1 MLRPVSRATSLWVV
15 MRSVWSV
22 DRRLKDAGNH
32 DGATVPEIH
41 QEAIETGGRSI
52 AYTTVATQLKMLE
65 GKGLVTADKRGRNL
79 YYHPTIDEPTAV
91 AEEVDA
97 FLDNVL
103 HHEPQLMEI
112 AVDRISRRLKEVGGG
127 GTERGTRGKRG

>member
-15 MRSVWSV
+15 LRAVWSV
-22 DRRLKDAGNH
+22 DRRLKDAGDH
-32 DGATVPEIH
+32 QGATVPQILE
-41 QEAIETGGRSI
+41 EASETAGRDI

-79 YYHPTIDEPTAV
+79 YYHPTLDEPTAV
-91 AEEVDA
+91 AHEVDA

-103 HHEPQLMEI
+103 HHEPQLMQI
-112 AVDRISRRLKEVGGG
+112 AIDRIAGALEKGRRGG
-127 GTERGTRGKRG
+127 

>member
-1 MLRPVSRATSLWVV
+1 

-22 DRRLKDAGNH
+22 DRRLKKAGDH
-32 DGATVPEIH
+32 QGATVPQIYE
-41 QEAIETGGRSI
+41 EAIETGGRPI

-79 YYHPTIDEPTAV
+79 YYHPTVDEPAAV

-97 FLDNVL
+97 FIENVL
-103 HHEPQLMEI
+103 HHEPQLMKI
-112 AVDRISRRLKEVGGG
+112 AVDRISRGLKRPRGGG
-127 GTERGTRGKRG
+127 KKGKSG